1 MSLESYRSH
10 RSRLSRSTPTNHDD
24 SYRSGR
30 MSRGMS
36 RDESFRSRGT
46 KESAVSRGTK
56 ESRGTKGTAT
66 SRGTK
71 STAASRGTKESSRGT
86 KDMDSSQRSGMN
98 RGGNKKKDIAA
109 TRQAKLKEAAAAR
122 RQRAAAAAAKK
133 RSASVPT
140 RKGSKSPTVESNT
153 PRKKRV
159 VKKAATP
166 PPAKVEESKGGSG
179 WAKVKTSFPV
189 APVNTAEPNNES
201 DNPLDDI
208 PTDRT
213 PIKRLIKML
222 NDDEPSLTVL
232 KLDGRKKIKPE
243 DWESLFEALEENT
256 TITHLSI
263 SRCDIEDSMAVSL
276 VLALVENETIVELR
290 LNGNKGITDDT
301 GKGFIKVL
309 RQSNSTL
316 KKLELLR
323 CKVTKKSTNE
333 LNKIL
338 QERDDQKKKDKMQ
351 AEREAKI
358 KALLA
363 FSASDAVAVPDVV
376 EDEADASMSVASSSP
391 SKTSSK
397 RSGKKGGKKKKGADR
412 LADSKTSLMSS
423 GRAGSRARGNTRA
436 GRGGSM
442 RTSTMRASM
451 TAAQMAQL
459 GGDIANVGADAS
471 KIKDQRKMRGE
482 CEVCGQKCFN
492 KTMFKSTPLT
502 VPGAVYEGRCLKCNP
517 M

>member
-56 ESRGTKGTAT
+56 ESAVSRGTKESRGTRGTAA

-71 STAASRGTKESSRGT
+71 STAASRGTK
-86 KDMDSSQRSGMN
+86 DMDLSQRSGMS
-98 RGGNKKKDIAA
+98 RGGNNKKDIAA
-109 TRQAKLKEAAAAR
+109 SRQAKLKEAAAAR

-140 RKGSKSPTVESNT
+140 RKGAQSPTVETNT

-159 VKKAATP
+159 VKKAAAAAP
-166 PPAKVEESKGGSG
+166 PPPQIKSTPAAPANAVES
-179 WAKVKTSFPV
+179 
-189 APVNTAEPNNES
+189 NNET

-290 LNGNKGITDDT
+290 LNSNKGITDDT

-376 EDEADASMSVASSSP
+376 EDEADAAMSVASSSP

-423 GRAGSRARGNTRA
+423 GRAGSRARGNARA

-492 KTMFKSTPLT
+492 KTMFKSTPIT